1 MNQSIQKITGYI
13 CLFVGVIFL
22 INTPVVLAQK
32 KSPYYVKPF
41 IWKGIITIK
50 KVGSADYTKKKNT
63 KSMKSVSTVKTSL
76 IDKVEIT
83 FCGAAEKFFIEDVIR
98 TYVYN
103 HKKTFHKQNSLA
115 HCPLPPEAM
124 KHNILYRTKNYPS
137 SVRKPGN
144 SREIDES
151 IIKTIYS
158 GKDCASPKEMTGVG
172 LRVFPDGKY
181 TLQVKSDVYAT
192 KKQFTTDKEK
202 LVCNNSE
209 KVHRVDIHTCDFD
222 EKEETIVG
230 EELMSSKIHPRLVT
244 LPFMSPK
251 NSYIE
256 NNSINGTMT
265 ISETKPKFE
274 GDYKEICTASWEL
287 NAKDPCPIVYRN
299 MMYDIALAEA
309 FSDMEIMNLT
319 NNMKDYKYLVD
330 KKANEIYRGGKEVDP
345 TGGGG
350 SEGGE
355 SSEVRMNT
363 DPKDCEIIIKNE
375 DGNEISKDEYKN
387 MIAKKCLPYILFE
400 QSLAHEEKHVDQCN
414 KYHDEFIRGGT
425 DPEIRGMLEVGA
437 YLRGIKKL
445 FYWLK
450 ENCEEHDLTDVKV
463 RIKNIEALPIKQY
476 K

>member
-13 CLFVGVIFL
+13 CLFIGVIFL
-22 INTPVVLAQK
+22 INTPVVWAEK

-98 TYVYN
+98 TYIYN
-103 HKKTFHKQNSLA
+103 HRKTVHKQNSLA
-115 HCPLPPEAM
+115 HCSLPPEAM

-137 SVRKPGN
+137 SVKKPGN

-172 LRVFPDGKY
+172 LYVFADGKY

-192 KKQFTTDKEK
+192 TKQFTTDEEK
-202 LVCNNSE
+202 LVCKNDGKKHTVE
-209 KVHRVDIHTCDFD
+209 IHICGFD

-230 EELMSSKIHPRLVT
+230 EELISSKIHPRLVT
-244 LPFMSPK
+244 LAFMSPK
-251 NSYIE
+251 NSYME
-256 NNSINGTMT
+256 NNSLKGNMQ

-287 NAKDPCPIVYRN
+287 NAKDPCPIVYNN

-309 FSDMEIMNLT
+309 FSDIEIMDLAE
-319 NNMKDYKYLVD
+319 NMKEYLDIVD
-330 KKANEIYRGGKEVDP
+330 QKANEIYRGGTENDP
-345 TGGGG
+345 AGVGGP
-350 SEGGE
+350 EGGE
-355 SSEVRMNT
+355 SPAVRMRT
-363 DPKDCEIIIKNE
+363 HPLDCVII
-375 DGNEISKDEYKN
+375 GKDEYKN
-387 MIAKKCLPYILFE
+387 EIAKKCLPYILYK
-400 QSLAHEEKHVDQCN
+400 QSLAHEEKHVDQCE
-414 KYHDEFIRGGT
+414 KYHKEFLRGSKT
-425 DPEIRGMLEVGA
+425 DREIRGMMEVGA

-450 ENCEEHDLTDVKV
+450 ENCEEYDLTDVKV